1 MSSNGPPPS
10 ELERI
15 KTKLTNAGM
24 SLERMTM
31 IIKSAQESAR
41 VLGVS
46 VEHIV
51 DGMSKVIARTDFH
64 VKYPTSPPPPIKKHQ
79 HNRKKLPKFTD
90 SLEFIT
96 GMVVGDALDETS

>member
-15 KTKLTNAGM
+15 KNKLTEAIM
-24 SLERMTM
+24 SIEHLGQVSDQATDIIAKATESLCYLQKQAQIRM
-31 IIKSAQESAR
+31 
-41 VLGVS
+41 
-46 VEHIV
+46 
-51 DGMSKVIARTDFH
+51 
-64 VKYPTSPPPPIKKHQ
+64 YPTSPPPPIKKHH

-96 GMVVGDALDETS
+96 GMVVGDLLDETP

>member
-1 MSSNGPPPS
+1 
-10 ELERI
+10 
-15 KTKLTNAGM
+15 M

-41 VLGVS
+41 VFNKS
-46 VEHIV
+46 VEETA
-51 DGMSKVIARTDFH
+51 DMFAKVIMKTDFH
-64 VKYPTSPPPPIKKHQ
+64 VKYPTSPPPPIKKQH

-96 GMVVGDALDETS
+96 GMIDENQT